1 MPPSAGRLY
10 PEEVSAYVVAKLLNA
25 AEEYSG
31 RPVSKAVIS
40 VPAYFDDAQ
49 REATITAG
57 KIAGLETVRIIRWG
71 SHTGELVLFSS

>member
-1 MPPSAGRLY
+1 ML
-10 PEEVSAYVVAKLLNA
+10 AKLLSA
-25 AEEYSG
+25 AKDYLGG

-57 KIAGLETVRIIRWG
+57 RIAGLETVRIIR
-71 SHTGELVLFSS
+71 